1 MLSFVSRF
9 GSYKGMVPVPNLN
22 GLNRSQ
28 AIAAIQTAGLTFKSN
43 SPVES
48 SNSSLNDKVSSQEIP
63 SGTLV
68 DYESEIS
75 FSYYIYVAPAVVI
88 TVGNCADKPNSTTT
102 SVTCTNYG
110 QNNTETTTTTTERQA
125 LIFANG
131 VSTGTYQACQASVTT
146 STKSQ
151 TAFCGYIAPA
161 RTCVAS
167 ETWDGPW
174 SACQEIFGV
183 GTKVRYKTYV
193 YTNCSSE
200 TKKFEEACCSA
211 GLVSCTKW
219 VAVPGGETRTCTYRN
234 VDCSTY
240 TTNPIRC
247 TVTTKTNCTSCTKT
261 TPFRKTCTT
270 TTTNSDC
277 SQTSKSSTVNC

>member
-9 GSYKGMVPVPNLN
+9 GSFKGMVPMPDLS
-22 GLNRSQ
+22 GLNRGQ
-28 AIAAIQTAGLTFKSN
+28 AISAIQTAGLTFKSN

-48 SNSSLNDKVSSQEIP
+48 SNSSLNDKVSSQEIA
-63 SGTLV
+63 SGTLI

-75 FSYYIYVAPAVVI
+75 FSYYVYVAPAVII
-88 TVGNCADKPNSTTT
+88 TTGNCEDIPGSTT
-102 SVTCTNYG
+102 SKIDCINYG
-110 QNNTETTTTTTERQA
+110 QNNTQITTYTTQKRA
-125 LIFANG
+125 LILANG
-131 VSTGTYQACQASVTT
+131 VSTGTYQACQAGT
-146 STKSQ
+146 SETRASQ
-151 TAFCGYIAPA
+151 TAYCGYVAPA
-161 RTCVAS
+161 KVCVYS

-174 SACQEIFGV
+174 SGCQEIFGV

-247 TVTTKTNCTSCTKT
+247 TPSTRTTCTSCTTKS
-261 TPFRKTCTT
+261 PFRKTCTT
-270 TTTNSDC
+270 TTIASDC
-277 SQTSKSSTVNC
+277 SSTSVPKTVAC